1 MRKWW
6 RRGEPD
12 DMRLGHLTFWEKTND
27 EGEDLLIWAEM
38 STARRAQC
46 PVAQVKQIMRD
57 CGWTQTVGD

>member
-1 MRKWW
+1 
-6 RRGEPD
+6 
-12 DMRLGHLTFWEKTND
+12 MRLGHLTFWEKTND

-38 STARRAQC
+38 STARRAQR